1 MACLDAE
8 QRILE
13 RIDGD
18 EVAELALELARR
30 HGPPGEELEVA
41 EFVEGWMARAGLDP
55 ARLAVVPERPNVV
68 ARLRGGGGGRSLL
81 FNSHMD
87 SGMGGPWAVW
97 ALGSQPPEPV
107 HAEGDRLFGEPVQN
121 DRGPMA
127 AFLCAAK
134 ALHHSG
140 VRLRGD
146 LWVTA
151 VVGEIAL
158 AAVDEFAGPRYVGE
172 GFGART
178 LVEHG
183 VVADYA
189 LVAETTDFGIT
200 WVEAG
205 TAWFELRFHGR
216 HIYAPRSYRT
226 AAPGDHPNAV
236 VQAAA
241 AVGVIEAWGEGYERA
256 HRRIYGPNEVVPKVT
271 VGAIR
276 GGAPYSPARTAGL
289 AAVYVDVRIPPGED
303 VLAAQEELRQA
314 LAAAGLHPEVRL
326 YLFRPGY
333 EAQGAEPLV
342 AAIRRAHKRVAGRPN
357 PEVISAETSMWR
369 DLNVFNQA
377 GVPAA
382 CFGPRRVP
390 VDPGDRTGRRYVPRG
405 DLGEIARMYALLA
418 ADVCGLG

>member
-1 MACLDAE
+1 ME
-8 QRILE
+8 VERILE
-13 RIDGD
+13 RIDTD
-18 EVAELALELARR
+18 EVADLALELARR
-30 HGPPGEELEVA
+30 HGPPGEEIEVA
-41 EFVEGWMARAGLDP
+41 EFVEDWMRRAGLGP
-55 ARLAVVPERPNVV
+55 RRVGVVPERPNVV
-68 ARLRGGGGGRSLL
+68 ACLPGTGGGRSLL

-87 SGMGGPWAVW
+87 SGMGGPWRVW
-97 ALGSQPPEPV
+97 ALGEAPGEAP

-134 ALHHSG
+134 ALHEAG
-140 VRLRGD
+140 ARLGGD

-158 AAVDEFAGPRYVGE
+158 AAVDEFSGPRYVGE

-183 VVADYA
+183 VLADYA
-189 LVAETTDFGIT
+189 LVAETTDFGVT
-200 WVEAG
+200 WVESG
-205 TAWFELRFHGR
+205 TAWFQLRFHGR
-216 HIYAPRSYRT
+216 SIYAPRSYRT

-236 VQAAA
+236 VQAAS
-241 AVGVIEAWGEGYERA
+241 AVGVLEAWGERYERA
-256 HRRIYGPNEVVPKVT
+256 HRRAYGPHEVVPKVT

-289 AAVYVDVRIPPGED
+289 ASVYVDVRVPPGED
-303 VLAAQEELRQA
+303 VLAARDEMRQA
-314 LAAAGLHPEVRL
+314 LAAAGLRPEIRL

-333 EAQGAEPLV
+333 EAQGVEPLV
-342 AAIRRAHKRVAGRPN
+342 AAVRRSHERVAGRPN
-357 PEVISAETSMWR
+357 PAVTAPETSMWR

-390 VDPGDRTGRRYVPRG
+390 VDPADPQGRRYVPRG
-405 DLGEIARMYALLA
+405 DLGAIARMYALVA
-418 ADVCGLG
+418 AEVCGLEG